1 MKQKTL
7 TDNPPMILDATCSF
21 SRIWPKHA
29 TIRMDIRPIVKP
41 DIVGDIKKTD
51 FPSSYFD
58 EIYMDPP
65 HMIRKDDMIMPHDIM
80 YIRRRL
86 SGRRSPGDITRYGVF
101 RSRDE
106 WLNFVNQTNLEIFRI
121 LKPNGLLHTKWTF
134 AIDKRYI
141 KREDLNGY
149 TNFQIIEEK
158 ITKSKKPG
166 SKNKVHWI
174 TFKPKGLHS
183 ISSKVSKN

>member
-1 MKQKTL
+1 
-7 TDNPPMILDATCSF
+7 MILDATCSF
-21 SRIWPKHA
+21 SKIWPKHA

-41 DIVGDIKKTD
+41 DVVGDIKQTN
-51 FPSSYFD
+51 FPDHYFD
-58 EIYMDPP
+58 KIYMDPP

-101 RSRDE
+101 RSRKE
-106 WLNFVNQTNLEIFRI
+106 WIEFIEKTNHELLRI
-121 LKPNGLLHTKWTF
+121 LKPNGTVHGKFTF
-134 AIDKRYI
+134 GADKRYI

-149 TNFQIIEEK
+149 TNFVIIEEK
-158 ITKSKKPG
+158 ITKSRKPG

-174 TFKPKGLHS
+174 TWKTSDRNCLT
-183 ISSKVSKN
+183 